1 MIEVLFADDD
11 IIFVNKPAGLNSQQ
25 TLDKKIPHVTSQ
37 LEKQFP
43 GQKFYLHHRLD
54 RDTSGVM
61 LLGKSER
68 ANKFL
73 TDIFREH
80 KIQKT
85 YLAFIKKEKPITEK
99 KWTVKNHL
107 APVRDKAAGKKLM
120 RMVVVKKGGWGAE
133 THFELIE
140 EKPNFYVVEAHP
152 VTGRTHQIRVHL
164 ACERRPILG
173 DNLYGGKSTIVPRL
187 MLHALRLQVVH
198 PITQQ
203 DLTVEAPL
211 PQDMRTLLYRGD
223 PLS

>member
-11 IIFVNKPAGLNSQQ
+11 LIFINKPAGLNSQA
-25 TLDKKIPHVTSQ
+25 TLDKRIPHVVSE

-43 GQKFYLHHRLD
+43 AQKFYLHHRLD

-68 ANKFL
+68 ANKHL

-85 YLAFIKKEKPITEK
+85 YLAFIKKEKPLTEK
-99 KWTVKNHL
+99 TWAVKNYL

-120 RMVVVKKGGWGAE
+120 RMVVVKKGGWPAE
-133 THFELIE
+133 THFELVN
-140 EKPNFYVVEAHP
+140 EKPNFYVVQAQP

-187 MLHALRLQVVH
+187 MLHALKLEVVH
-198 PITQQ
+198 P
-203 DLTVEAPL
+203 LTGEKLSVEASL
-211 PQDMRTLLYRGD
+211 PQDMSTLL
-223 PLS
+223 SKTNV